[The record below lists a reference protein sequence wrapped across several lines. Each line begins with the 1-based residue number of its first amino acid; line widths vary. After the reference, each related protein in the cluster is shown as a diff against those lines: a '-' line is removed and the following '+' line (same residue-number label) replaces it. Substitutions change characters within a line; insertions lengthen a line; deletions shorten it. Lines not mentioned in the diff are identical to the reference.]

1 MPSIRLESLVKR
13 YGDVQVLHGID
24 LSMAENEFTVLVGPS
39 GCGKSTTLRMIAG
52 LEDVS
57 DGEIWVDDKPVSQ
70 LEPKDRDLAMVFQDY
85 ALYPHMNVAQN
96 ISFAMRLARR
106 PKAEIDAKVRQV
118 ADMVGLTD
126 FLGRKPGALSGG
138 QRQRVAMARALAKD
152 SGIFLFDEPLSNLDA
167 KLRGQMRAELALMAQ
182 RVEKN
187 MIYVTHDQIEAM
199 TLADRIVVMH
209 GGHIQQQGTPEELF
223 KKPVNK
229 FVAGFLGMPPMNF
242 MNGEIETREQGVFVR
257 GASFDLKLSEEKAA
271 VAAGHSSREVIL
283 GVRPSD
289 LKYNAQADS
298 DEALELEVEVSE
310 YIGAQSVLLCR
321 SGADRVT
328 VEVASDTPLALGE
341 TLRFAVDPSRMHLF
355 DRASEVAIC

>member
-1 MPSIRLESLVKR
+1 MPRIRLEGLTKK
-13 YGDVQVLHGID
+13 YGAVEVLHGID
-24 LSMAENEFTVLVGPS
+24 LEMANNEFTVLVGPS

-57 DGEIWVDDKPVSQ
+57 DGEIYVDDVPVSH

-96 ISFAMRLARR
+96 ISFALRLAKR
-106 PKAEIDAKVRQV
+106 PKAEVDAKVRQV
-118 ADMVGLTD
+118 AEMVGLTD

-167 KLRGQMRAELALMAQ
+167 KLRGQMRAELAMMSQ
-182 RVEKN
+182 QVEKS

-209 GGHIQQQGTPEELF
+209 DGYIQQQGTPEDLF
-223 KKPVNK
+223 KRPANK

-242 MNGEIETREQGVFVR
+242 LNCEIEARETDTFVKGEGFALRLQGEI
-257 GASFDLKLSEEKAA
+257 AEKAA
-271 VAAGHSSREVIL
+271 RHSSKAVTL

-289 LKYNAQADS
+289 LSFAGNAQPEDS
-298 DEALELEVEVSE
+298 LTLDVKVSE
-310 YIGAQSVLLCR
+310 YVGAQSVLLCAC
-321 SGADRVT
+321 GDANVT
-328 VEVASDTPLALGE
+328 VEVNSETPMALGE
-341 TLRFAVDPSRMHLF
+341 TLVFEVNPARVHLF
-355 DRASEVAIC
+355 DRESEIAL